1 MSKGV
6 STGTAADPIGSAS
19 LPAWAVDASLEQIT
33 RSLAGN
39 VELADM
45 LPAAYDELRK
55 VAAAFLQRER
65 SGHTLQPTALV
76 HEAYLRLRDQR
87 GIDFSNRAQFFAVAA
102 RLMRRILLDHSIARH
117 AAKRGGGAPRAEL
130 DVALQVFDDQAL
142 SIAEINRTLTE
153 LEQRDPRQAQIAEL
167 RFFGGLTVPET
178 ADALGISPATVKREW
193 NTARLWLAREMRASP

>member
-1 MSKGV
+1 MNESV
-6 STGTAADPIGSAS
+6 TAATDPHGSA
-19 LPAWAVDASLEQIT
+19 LPVWALDASLEQIT

-39 VELADM
+39 AELADM

-55 VAAAFLQRER
+55 VAAGFLQRER

-87 GIDFSNRAQFFAVAA
+87 GIDFANRSQFFAVAA
-102 RLMRRILLDHSIARH
+102 RLMRRILLDHSIARD

-142 SIAEINRTLTE
+142 SVAEINRTLTE
-153 LEQRDPRQAQIAEL
+153 LERRDARQAQIAEL

-178 ADALGISPATVKREW
+178 AEALGISAATVKREW
-193 NTARLWLAREMRASP
+193 NAARVWLAREMRPSA